1 MVDVYIFSTSSFS
14 TRCKAKINAFDI
26 QVTLTLTFIIKQM
39 MVVLVKKVWF
49 RM

>member
-26 QVTLTLTFIIKQM
+26 QVTLTFLLLLSMYLECNVLTCA
-39 MVVLVKKVWF
+39 
-49 RM
+49 